1 MFPSSRPT
9 RPAWLG
15 MLTAALA
22 TALLAGLAWAQEAF
36 VLYLPVVLRQ
46 PTPTPTATPTPTI
59 TPTPTA
65 TPPIGSPESL
75 TGELA
80 LCNPGQTVY
89 GLFQAVCVRET
100 LRNPTNSVIYY
111 GILGVEVVRLSD
123 NFKWFQ
129 TSWSGNP
136 LAIDPFCTG
145 PTDRCGGPWE
155 DNIRGPD
162 DTNGF
167 KTAGQYR
174 LTLAFCY
181 PTKDACLAGQGVWR
195 LLTPGLII
203 SVQ

>member
-1 MFPSSRPT
+1 
-9 RPAWLG
+9 L
-15 MLTAALA
+15 
-22 TALLAGLAWAQEAF
+22 TALLIVGLMAGLAWAQETF
-36 VLYLPVVLRQ
+36 FTYLPVVLLQ
-46 PTPTPTATPTPTI
+46 PTPTPTHTPIPTI

-65 TPPIGSPESL
+65 TALAGSPESL

-80 LCNPGQTVY
+80 LCNPNQTTY
-89 GLFQAVCVRET
+89 SLFAAICVNET

-145 PTDRCGGPWE
+145 PTDRCSGVWE
-155 DNIRGPD
+155 DNIRGSD
-162 DTNGF
+162 DTAGF
-167 KTAGQYR
+167 KEAGQYR
-174 LTLAFCY
+174 LTLALCY
-181 PTKDACLAGQGVWR
+181 PTKDACLLGQGTWR
-195 LLTPGLII
+195 TLTPGLNI